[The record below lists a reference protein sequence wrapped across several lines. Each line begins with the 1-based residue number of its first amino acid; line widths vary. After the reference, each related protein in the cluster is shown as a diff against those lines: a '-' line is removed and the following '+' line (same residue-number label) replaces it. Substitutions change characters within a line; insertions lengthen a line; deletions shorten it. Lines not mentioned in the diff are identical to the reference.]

1 MGKEYDMEQVKYYLI
16 FTDDEDIAYY
26 VEDNS
31 IEGYLSIDDRHVH
44 FESDDYTLDLLLDE
58 VDIEED
64 GDDIIVSTGSTYYTF
79 SLNDIESLE

>member
-1 MGKEYDMEQVKYYLI
+1 MEKVKYYLI

-44 FESDDYTLDLLLDE
+44 FESNDYTLDLDE
-58 VDIEED
+58 AEVEED
-64 GDDIIVSTGSTYYTF
+64 EEDNIVVSTGSTYYTF